1 MEAEERSRGTQRD
14 AHRDTHLEIETER
27 PRNRETQ
34 RQRETHSA
42 GSRWKNKM
50 PYRRDVG
57 RDKNGKEIQ
66 RQKDIKTPRA
76 GHRETQRGERG
87 RHTCTSVNSD
97 TCAKEETSAGRN
109 RWQRQRDPD

>member
-14 AHRDTHLEIETER
+14 THLEIETER
-27 PRNRETQ
+27 PRDRDSPRRFEMEEQDAMQEGQKRKRDPKTE
-34 RQRETHSA
+34 RH
-42 GSRWKNKM
+42 KN
-50 PYRRDVG
+50 
-57 RDKNGKEIQ
+57 
-66 RQKDIKTPRA
+66 TPRA

-97 TCAKEETSAGRN
+97 TCAKKETSAGRN